1 MQPSALFCR
10 TQESLQR
17 SRGAAATLENVR
29 AVASAAA
36 HAWGKEAALAERRE
50 SRLSRAIV
58 EQATGCGAEPSAWDR
73 SFSENPDRGFAAGTT
88 PPGAATPR

>member
-17 SRGAAATLENVR
+17 SRGAASTLDNVK

-36 HAWGKEAALAERRE
+36 LAWGKEATLAERRE

-58 EQATGCGAEPSAWDR
+58 EEVTELGSEPSTWDR
-73 SFSENPDRGFAAGTT
+73 SFSENPDRGFSAG
-88 PPGAATPR
+88 GN

>member
-17 SRGAAATLENVR
+17 SRVAAATLDNVK
-29 AVASAAA
+29 AIASAAA
-36 HAWGKEAALAERRE
+36 LAWGKEAALAERRE

-58 EQATGCGAEPSAWDR
+58 EETNGCGSEPSAWDR
-73 SFSENPDRGFAAGTT
+73 SFSENPDSGFAAGTMSSE
-88 PPGAATPR
+88 AAAPR

>member
-17 SRGAAATLENVR
+17 SRVAAATLDNVK

-36 HAWGKEAALAERRE
+36 LAWGKEAALAERRE
-50 SRLSRAIV
+50 SRLSRVTV
-58 EQATGCGAEPSAWDR
+58 EETGDEAEPIASDR
-73 SFSENPDRGFAAGTT
+73 AFSENPDRGCAAGAASS
-88 PPGAATPR
+88 GAATPV